1 MPEPLYPID
10 SKQLILF
17 DEIYR
22 TQSITRAAERLGL
35 AQPTVSIWLKE
46 LRRRFDDTLFV
57 RTGAGMLPTAK
68 ADALISIVRQ
78 SLESLRSLDDKGA
91 LFDPAT
97 CRRTFRLAMNDASH
111 ISVLPRILGHL
122 RQQAPLAS
130 LNVVAL
136 GKDTAQHL
144 EMAEVDLAI
153 GYSPELGSGVYQQA
167 LFSQDFICLVSAQ
180 HPRIGNSLS
189 REDFEREAHIAIA
202 QTGSVT
208 SEISGLLAQQDIK
221 RNVVL
226 RVESFMG
233 LNTLIATSD
242 LIATVPRQI
251 GDILAL
257 TGATKA
263 LECPVKLP
271 AFVLKQHWHARFHEE
286 SANRWLRSSTARLF
300 ERG

>member
-57 RTGAGMLPTAK
+57 RTGQGMLPTAK

-78 SLESLRSLDDKGA
+78 SLENLRSLDDKGA

-97 CRRTFRLAMNDASH
+97 CRRTFRIAMNDASH
-111 ISVLPRILGHL
+111 ISVLPRILAHL
-122 RQQAPLAS
+122 RQAAPLAS
-130 LNVVAL
+130 INVITL
-136 GKDTAQHL
+136 SKDTGRHL

-153 GYSPELGSGVYQQA
+153 GYSPELNSGIYQQA
-167 LFSQDFICLVSAQ
+167 LFSQDFMCLVSAQ
-180 HPRIGNSLS
+180 HPRVGDSLS

-208 SEISGLLAQQDIK
+208 SEISSLLAQQDIK
-221 RNVVL
+221 RNIVL

-233 LNTLIATSD
+233 LNTLIASSD

-251 GDILAL
+251 GHILAQ
-257 TGATKA
+257 TGVTKA
-263 LECPVKLP
+263 LECPVQLP
-271 AFVLKQHWHARFHEE
+271 AFVVKQHWHARFHEE
-286 SANRWLRSSTARLF
+286 SANRWLRQSTARLF